1 MGVSET
7 ADDLAA
13 STRQAGNSEWLRWL
27 ARGGLAAQGLVFLLV
42 GVLAARLAT
51 GGAGSTSADQSGAM
65 ATVARQPF
73 GDALLVLVGIGL
85 FAFALW
91 QLSDVI
97 WGVPGEHPEGAT
109 KVLARGKA
117 GCVAVAYAALG
128 VTAVKVA
135 IGAGSAGSTS
145 STERS
150 GTAAVLSWPGG
161 QVLVAA
167 AGVVVLA
174 VGAYSLDKGL
184 RTRFTNRMKLSAVHG
199 RARTAIIW
207 LGRIG
212 YVARGL
218 TFGIV
223 GVLVI
228 VAAACYQPNKA
239 AGLDA
244 ALSTLSRQPYGMVL
258 LGVVALGLIC
268 FGLFCFVDSR
278 FRKL

>member
-1 MGVSET
+1 MSGT

-13 STRQAGNSEWLRWL
+13 STRQAANSKWLRWL

-42 GVLAARLAT
+42 GVLAVQLAT
-51 GGAGSTSADQSGAM
+51 GAASTGTSADQSGAL

-73 GDALLVLVGIGL
+73 GNALLVLVAIGL

-91 QLSDVI
+91 QLSDVV
-97 WGVPGEHPEGAT
+97 WGVPGEDPGRAAA
-109 KVLARGKA
+109 VLARGKA

-145 STERS
+145 SSERS
-150 GTAAVLSWPGG
+150 GTATVLAWPGG
-161 QVLVAA
+161 QVLVAI
-167 AGVVVLA
+167 AGVVVFA
-174 VGAYSLDKGL
+174 VGAYSMTKGV
-184 RTRFTNRMKLSAVHG
+184 RTQFTERMDLAGVQGH
-199 RARTAIIW
+199 ARTAVIW
-207 LGRIG
+207 LGRVG

-218 TFGIV
+218 TFGIL
-223 GVLVI
+223 GVLVV
-228 VAAACYQPNKA
+228 VAAVRYQPNRA

-244 ALSTLSRQPYGMVL
+244 ALSTLSRQPYGKVL

-268 FGLFCFVDSR
+268 FGLFCFVDAR